1 MVQIGDAVPS
11 VVLSEGTPDNKIY
24 IDKELAEGKGLVIG
38 IPAAFSPT
46 CSNTHIPE
54 YIRSKCLSS
63 AGKVFVVSVND
74 AFVMNA
80 WGKSLDSENSSG
92 IRFLADAGAA
102 LTKAWGVDFDAS
114 SVLGGVRSKRY
125 AITTEN
131 GKVVSVHIEPDNT
144 GLNVC
149 AAGQVLG

>member
-1 MVQIGDAVPS
+1 MVQVGDAVPS
-11 VVLSEGTPDNKIY
+11 VILSEGTPDNKINL
-24 IDKELAEGKGLVIG
+24 DKELAEGKGLVIG
-38 IPAAFSPT
+38 VPAAFSPT
-46 CSNTHIPE
+46 CSDTHIPE
-54 YIRSKCLSS
+54 YIKSASLSS

-80 WGKSLDSENSSG
+80 WGKSLDPEKSSG

-102 LTKAWGVDFDAS
+102 LTKAWSVDFDAS

-131 GKVVSVHIEPDNT
+131 GKVSSIHIEPDNT

-149 AAGQVLG
+149 AARQILG